1 MKKTLTLLA
10 LAVAS
15 MGTAVAAETPV
26 YVGATAGYS
35 HASNLGVKLADH
47 DGASGAVFAGY
58 QLSPKAAV
66 ELGYT
71 RLSDIGDF
79 GVKAKPEMVTL
90 QGVGKTS
97 VLNAKTSVFAKG
109 GVAFTRVRGDVRE
122 SHLAPVVGFGAEY
135 ALNKNVSAQAEVQY
149 VHDFAGTDARAFN
162 TSVGLKYH
170 F

>member
-15 MGTAVAAETPV
+15 MGSAMAAETPM

-35 HASNLGVKLADH
+35 HGSHLGIDLADH
-47 DGASGAVFAGY
+47 DGASGSVFGGY
-58 QLSPKAAV
+58 QITPKAAV

-71 RLSDIGDF
+71 RLSDVGDF
-79 GVKAKPEMVTL
+79 GLKAKPEMVTV
-90 QGVGKTS
+90 QGVGKTN
-97 VLNAKTSVFAKG
+97 VNAKTALFAKG
-109 GVAFTRVRGDVRE
+109 GVAFTRTRGDLRE
-122 SHLAPVVGFGAEY
+122 NHLAPVVGVGAEY
-135 ALNKNVSAQAEVQY
+135 ALNKNLSAQAEVQY
-149 VHDFAGTDARAFN
+149 VHDFAGTDARVLN